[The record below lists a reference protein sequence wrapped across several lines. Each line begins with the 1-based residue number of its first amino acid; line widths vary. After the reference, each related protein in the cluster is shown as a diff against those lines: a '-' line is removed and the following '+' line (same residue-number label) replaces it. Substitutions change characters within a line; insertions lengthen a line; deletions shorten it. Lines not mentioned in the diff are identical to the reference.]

1 MINFV
6 GTSPCWFE
14 AEISL
19 FMMVVYVFTLFTCI
33 RLWLIFL
40 YMQMKQFRL
49 PPLDEKTCQI
59 VSLMI

>member
-1 MINFV
+1 MGQIR
-6 GTSPCWFE
+6 SRCRWFE

-19 FMMVVYVFTLFTCI
+19 FMMFFYDFHLIVYKL
-33 RLWLIFL
+33 LLIFL
-40 YMQMKQFRL
+40 NMQMKQFHI